1 MAFRNTE
8 TTALYMEKE
17 NKIRKLAK
25 SNFLMKLFMLKHL
38 PMAFF
43 AGLKIT
49 NIDQATA
56 SVTVPYKY
64 LNKNPFRSVY
74 FAVLSMAAE
83 LSTGILAMAAIN
95 DFSIPIS
102 MLVLEMKA
110 SFLKKARTKI
120 IFKCHEGD
128 QFSSAIA
135 RSIETGEGQIT
146 EVTSKGYDTEGD
158 EVAEFKFT
166 WTFKPK

>member
-1 MAFRNTE
+1 
-8 TTALYMEKE
+8 MEKE

-25 SNFLMKLFMLKHL
+25 SNFHMKLFMLKHL
-38 PMAFF
+38 PMAFL

-49 NIDQATA
+49 KIDQSTA

-83 LSTGILAMAAIN
+83 LSTGIMAMAAVN
-95 DFSIPIS
+95 DYSIPVS

-110 SFLKKARTKI
+110 NFLKKARTKI
-120 IFKCHEGD
+120 TFKCLEGD
-128 QFSSAIA
+128 KLSSAIA
-135 RSIETGEGQIT
+135 KSIETGEGQT
-146 EVTSKGYDTEGD
+146 AELTSIGYDTEGD
-158 EVAEFKFT
+158 IVSEFKFT

>member
-1 MAFRNTE
+1 
-8 TTALYMEKE
+8 
-17 NKIRKLAK
+17 
-25 SNFLMKLFMLKHL
+25 MKLFMLKHL
-38 PMAFF
+38 PMAFL
-43 AGLKIT
+43 AGLKVVE
-49 NIDQATA
+49 IDQTTA

-83 LSTGILAMAAIN
+83 LSTGILAMAALN

-110 SFLKKARTKI
+110 NFLKKARTKI
-120 IFKCHEGD
+120 TFKCLEGD
-128 QFSSAIA
+128 QLSSTIA
-135 RSIETGEGQIT
+135 KSIETGEGQTID
-146 EVTSKGYDTEGD
+146 VTSIGYDTEGD
-158 EVAEFKFT
+158 KVAEFKFT